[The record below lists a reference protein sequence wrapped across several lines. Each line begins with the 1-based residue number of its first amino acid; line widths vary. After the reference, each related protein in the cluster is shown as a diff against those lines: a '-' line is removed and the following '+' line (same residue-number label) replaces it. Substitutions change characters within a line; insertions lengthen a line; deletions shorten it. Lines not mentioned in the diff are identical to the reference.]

1 MTETQ
6 IKDANGEWVPFDG
19 MTEDEVKEI
28 LEHKERR
35 DRFAMAALP
44 SVVDRFGPHEPAVI
58 ARRAYA
64 LADAMIK
71 ARDA

>member
-1 MTETQ
+1 MDEQ
-6 IKDANGEWVPFDG
+6 
-19 MTEDEVKEI
+19 EVKEI

-44 SVVDRFGPHEPAVI
+44 ALIDANVHGIDVTLQKI
-58 ARRAYA
+58 ADLAYQM
-64 LADAMIK
+64 ADAMIK